1 LVGFEDCG
9 DCGDYGDGAGLSMPL
24 SGISRRE
31 RVTRE
36 IDIPGAIAFD
46 TSDDGGPT
54 VRVEEQIESSTNS
67 IHQFQ
72 ESW

>member
-1 LVGFEDCG
+1 MVGFEDCG
-9 DCGDYGDGAGLSMPL
+9 DYGEGAGVLMPL
-24 SGISRRE
+24 SFISRRE

-54 VRVEEQIESSTNS
+54 VRT
-67 IHQFQ
+67 HTHK
-72 ESW
+72 